1 MQRKNIIQ
9 GNLIGLII
17 GCAILIALAPDISVA
32 QDRIYSFYS
41 GNSETLIQSADAVI
55 SKIHPDMK
63 KIISD
68 KQQDEARESTGIR
81 YVVAREVP
89 MSWAPDETR
98 VEDITIVGVGVTVNK
113 PFPAGPGA
121 EAQAMRQTYDLLTFL
136 MNEDLQFNEVILDKH
151 IPETGAPAGSYAFYR
166 LKNRIQ
172 AVAANVSIT
181 INFDDTG
188 FKLDRP
194 DLKVLA
200 EAILSGMTGT
210 SAAAGK
216 VEVFPHA
223 GLSPSNKG
231 LIPASDRLPARI
243 VLSGAKAGDEVHF
256 RLAADTPGEL
266 RVPGKAG
273 KEVSAAADKTGQ
285 AVAQYYYVRLGQPLA
300 KPLKASVT
308 VSFAGQNIPA
318 EVNVGLGLAFE
329 RLRAVPGQ
337 TYENDTHAFTL
348 TVKSTFHPDL
358 NLGVYLAKAEEAE
371 VWSGVHMGI
380 ELYTEWLNRPADAA
394 HDDYYKGT
402 ANIVSGGDQGVSF
415 LVANQT
421 PWYSPPGAKFFYP
434 AVVMR
439 SNGRHAYQ
447 VNGRGAVLS
456 SDGTFIDF
464 LDEKMVKNE
473 TLLFLSKE
481 DPEAWYESLACSLNA
496 TTENQYLMLE
506 AVKLVPVYGTIADK
520 ATMLSGLVCG
530 LLNEKYEKS
539 FMDLAN
545 WLGAQYL
552 DNLMEPEVFDKLT
565 KKQQNAVL
573 AAKGITTGG
582 ADNFK
587 RKKDVDA
594 LPSTSE

>member
-1 MQRKNIIQ
+1 MQNKRNFQ
-9 GNLIGLII
+9 GNLIDWII
-17 GCAILIALAPDISVA
+17 GCALLLALVPDISIA
-32 QDRIYSFYS
+32 QERIYSFYS
-41 GNSETLIQSADAVI
+41 GNSETLLQSADEVI
-55 SKIHPDMK
+55 RKIHPDMK
-63 KIISD
+63 KVISN

-81 YVVAREVP
+81 YVVAREIP
-89 MSWAPDETR
+89 LYYAPGETS
-98 VEDITIVGVGVTVNK
+98 VEDITIVGVAVTVKK

-121 EAQAMRQTYDLLTFL
+121 EAQALRQTYELFTFL
-136 MNEDLQFNEVILDKH
+136 MNDDLHFNEAILDKH
-151 IPETGAPAGSYAFYR
+151 IPEKDAPSGSYAFYR
-166 LKNRIQ
+166 LKNRLQ

-188 FKLDRP
+188 FQVDRP

-200 EAILSGMTGT
+200 EAILSGMQGA
-210 SAAAGK
+210 SVAAGK
-216 VEVFPHA
+216 VEIFPHA

-231 LIPASDRLPARI
+231 LIPASGRLPARI
-243 VLSGAKAGDEVHF
+243 VLSGAKPGDEVRF

-273 KEVSAAADKTGQ
+273 KDVSAAADKTGK
-285 AVAQYYYVRLGQPLA
+285 AVAQYYYVTLGQPLE

-308 VSFAGQNIPA
+308 VSFAGQSLPA

-348 TVKSTFHPDL
+348 TVRSTFHPGL
-358 NLGVYLAKAEEAE
+358 NLGVYLAKAEEAD
-371 VWSGVHMGI
+371 VWSGGHMGI
-380 ELYTEWLNRPADAA
+380 KLYTDWLNRPADAA
-394 HDDYYKGT
+394 HDDYYNGT

-434 AVVMR
+434 AVVVR
-439 SNGRHAYQ
+439 SDGRHTYQ
-447 VNGRGAVLS
+447 VNGRGAVLN
-456 SDGTFIDF
+456 SDGEFIDF
-464 LDEKMVKNE
+464 LDEKMVKDE
-473 TLLFLSKE
+473 TLLVLSKE

-496 TTENQYLMLE
+496 TTDNQYLMLE
-506 AVKLVPVYGTIADK
+506 AVKLVPVYGAIADK

-530 LLNEKYEKS
+530 LLNEEYEKS

-552 DNLMEPEVFDKLT
+552 DNLMEPEVFDRLT
-565 KKQQNAVL
+565 RKQQNAVL
-573 AAKGITTGG
+573 SAKGITTGG
-582 ADNFK
+582 TDNYK
-587 RKKDVDA
+587 RNQDVDA
-594 LPSTSE
+594 LP